1 MKKVNVSSKRSTTNF
16 SYKYVRNK
24 QTNYIIKNDKVIFV
38 QVCRAIFFQLS
49 DCHIIIILYSTSDL
63 S

>member
-38 QVCRAIFFQLS
+38 QVCRAIFLS